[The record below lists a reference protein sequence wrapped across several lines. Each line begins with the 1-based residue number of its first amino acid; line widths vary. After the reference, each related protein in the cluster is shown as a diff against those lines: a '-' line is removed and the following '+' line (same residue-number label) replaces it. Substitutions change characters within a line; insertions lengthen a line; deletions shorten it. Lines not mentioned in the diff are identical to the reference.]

1 MDHNRASTYRRCLVV
16 KFFVLD
22 SVEGASLTSS
32 SCRNEKFGHSQRTR
46 KAERERERERERE
59 YSSRNS
65 RWIQGAARNA
75 RFACSNIARETR
87 ASERRGKQ
95 VIWTAATRIR
105 ESVREEGDHAEC
117 DIQVPISCELAGAE
131 RDILGFSLTSDF
143 RERSSAVRTRSRKI
157 RIGCAAGPFVSFSI
171 FMNGGENTGV
181 EWSAD
186 ASGDINT
193 SSKLAARARARGSKS
208 RHAISRDALSRG
220 DNGESN
226 EIYVFHVWN
235 IYAYMNLCT

>member
-1 MDHNRASTYRRCLVV
+1 MR
-16 KFFVLD
+16 
-22 SVEGASLTSS
+22 SLGTRSGQ
-32 SCRNEKFGHSQRTR
+32 EKR
-46 KAERERERERERE
+46 RERERERER
-59 YSSRNS
+59 
-65 RWIQGAARNA
+65 GAARNA

-181 EWSAD
+181 E
-186 ASGDINT
+186 
-193 SSKLAARARARGSKS
+193 
-208 RHAISRDALSRG
+208 
-220 DNGESN
+220 
-226 EIYVFHVWN
+226 
-235 IYAYMNLCT
+235 